1 MSKIPNLEQISID
14 SCKLSI
20 PLTLLKT
27 YDSTI
32 IKHIIELDKSTG
44 EVLDDFKKFAKRYFF
59 QEFSVY
65 VSIVENKRISL
76 NSFEDSLILLINS
89 KQIGVRYFEGITP
102 ITLPLFY
109 HLMVKEMK
117 IFDCDYDTF
126 LMSSITDIDFK
137 KDYQIELPNY
147 KELVDGCETMTRPS
161 SSKDKGKTKFG
172 GKYNYGIEWSK
183 RKGNKKAISQPFVKI
198 YHKGM
203 ELLSEDGSLEFHNK
217 YLSAYYDVS
226 NVMRLEVTVQDKK
239 HLKTFKLGLKEY
251 NLREVISLTQE
262 QMNGIISKCINKHL
276 LPRTK
281 SLAFKTEARMTPT
294 NRIFI
299 NALLGLTLDAK
310 MSYERALNL
319 LLNGIENDSSK
330 SNNKKVLKRLYFDYV
345 NNTDYHVK
353 TEKVESIYS
362 SFGWF

>member
-32 IKHIIELDKSTG
+32 IKHIIELDKETG
-44 EVLDDFKKFAKRYFF
+44 EVLDDFKKFAKRYFY
-59 QEFSVY
+59 QGFSVY
-65 VSIVENKRISL
+65 VSIVENKRISRD
-76 NSFEDSLILLINS
+76 SYEDSLIILINS

-102 ITLPLFY
+102 LTLPLFY
-109 HLMVKEMK
+109 HLMTKEMK
-117 IFDCDYDTF
+117 IFNCDYDTF

-137 KDYQIELPNY
+137 KDYQIGLPNY

-161 SSKDKGKTKFG
+161 SSKNKGKTKFS
-172 GKYNYGIEWSK
+172 GKDNYGIEWSV
-183 RKGNKKAISQPFVKI
+183 RKGNRRAKTQPFVKI

-203 ELLSEDGSLEFHNK
+203 ELMSEKGSLDFFNR

-226 NVMRLEVTVQDKK
+226 NVMRIEVTVQDKK
-239 HLKTFKLGLKEY
+239 HLQSFKLGLKTFS
-251 NLREVISLTQE
+251 LSEVISLSQE
-262 QMNGIISKCINKHL
+262 QMNSIISTCINKHL

-294 NRIFI
+294 NRIFL